1 MPIFHEGC
9 DAILPVV
16 TKVVMRTSPGV
27 HGGPA
32 VREYEG
38 LLFVA
43 WLPTG
48 IFGLLVQS
56 GWVCWGGYFNELQYL
71 VWKPPFG
78 SARFGATVLPAIGD
92 LRVFKLPHR
101 IVHQHGRKSGDKS
114 MAIPD
119 FQALML
125 PVLKESAAG
134 EVRITDVVAT
144 LGAKLALSE
153 AELSELLPSGK
164 QTTFANRVNWAKSYL
179 GKAGLIRLTKRA
191 YFEISERGQAVL
203 ANPPQTINIKFL
215 ESFPEFKAFRDA
227 TAVSPATPQAE
238 PTNFKELA
246 PDEVIRSASDE
257 LQQSLSAELLAKIL
271 ASPPDFFERLVV
283 QLLIAMGYGGSA
295 IEAGKALGK
304 SGDGGVDGVID
315 QDALGLDRIYVQAK
329 RYTDNKVSSGEI
341 RDFFGSLDRFKANK
355 GLFVTTSS
363 FSPSARETADLL
375 SKRIVL
381 IDGRFLT
388 RLMIRFD
395 IGCRVEEV
403 VYIKKL
409 DEDFFD

>member
-1 MPIFHEGC
+1 
-9 DAILPVV
+9 
-16 TKVVMRTSPGV
+16 
-27 HGGPA
+27 
-32 VREYEG
+32 
-38 LLFVA
+38 
-43 WLPTG
+43 
-48 IFGLLVQS
+48 
-56 GWVCWGGYFNELQYL
+56 
-71 VWKPPFG
+71 
-78 SARFGATVLPAIGD
+78 
-92 LRVFKLPHR
+92 
-101 IVHQHGRKSGDKS
+101 

-119 FQALML
+119 FQSLML
-125 PVLKESAAG
+125 PVLKEASNG
-134 EVRITDVVAT
+134 EVRISEVVAV
-144 LGAKLALSE
+144 LGSKLALTE

-179 GKAGLIRLTKRA
+179 GKAGLINLTKRA
-191 YFEISERGQAVL
+191 YFVISDRGRAVL
-203 ANPPQTINIKFL
+203 ANPPESINTKFL
-215 ESFPEFKAFRDA
+215 ESFPDFKNFRG
-227 TAVSPATPQAE
+227 TAVNNTIDAE
-238 PTNFKELA
+238 FESTNFKELT
-246 PDEVIRSASDE
+246 PDELIRSASNE
-257 LQQSLSAELLAKIL
+257 LQKSLGAELLSKIL

-363 FSPSARETADLL
+363 FSPAAKETAEML

-381 IDGRFLT
+381 IDGNLLC

-395 IGCRVEEV
+395 IGCRVEEIIH
-403 VYIKKL
+403 IKKL

>member
-1 MPIFHEGC
+1 
-9 DAILPVV
+9 
-16 TKVVMRTSPGV
+16 
-27 HGGPA
+27 
-32 VREYEG
+32 
-38 LLFVA
+38 
-43 WLPTG
+43 
-48 IFGLLVQS
+48 
-56 GWVCWGGYFNELQYL
+56 
-71 VWKPPFG
+71 
-78 SARFGATVLPAIGD
+78 
-92 LRVFKLPHR
+92 
-101 IVHQHGRKSGDKS
+101 

-119 FQALML
+119 FQSLML

-134 EVRITDVVAT
+134 EVRISDVVAV
-144 LGAKLALSE
+144 LGTKLALSE

-179 GKAGLIRLTKRA
+179 GKAGLVRLTKRA
-191 YFEISERGQAVL
+191 YFEISERGRAVL

-215 ESFPEFKAFRDA
+215 ESFPEFKAFREA
-227 TAVSPATPQAE
+227 TIENRAVPQAAE
-238 PTNFKELA
+238 PANLKELA
-246 PDEVIRSASDE
+246 PDEIIRSASDE

-271 ASPPDFFERLVV
+271 ASPADFFERLVV
-283 QLLIAMGYGGSA
+283 QLLVAMGYGGSA

-355 GLFVTTSS
+355 GLFVTTSA
-363 FSPSARETADLL
+363 FSPAARETADML

-381 IDGRFLT
+381 IDGVLLT

-403 VYIKKL
+403 VHIKKL

>member
-1 MPIFHEGC
+1 
-9 DAILPVV
+9 
-16 TKVVMRTSPGV
+16 
-27 HGGPA
+27 
-32 VREYEG
+32 
-38 LLFVA
+38 
-43 WLPTG
+43 
-48 IFGLLVQS
+48 
-56 GWVCWGGYFNELQYL
+56 
-71 VWKPPFG
+71 
-78 SARFGATVLPAIGD
+78 
-92 LRVFKLPHR
+92 
-101 IVHQHGRKSGDKS
+101 

-119 FQALML
+119 FQSLML
-125 PVLKESAAG
+125 PVLKEASNG
-134 EVRITDVVAT
+134 EVRISEVVAV
-144 LGAKLALSE
+144 LGSKLALTE
-153 AELSELLPSGK
+153 DELSELLPSGK

-179 GKAGLIRLTKRA
+179 GKAGLINLTKRA
-191 YFEISERGQAVL
+191 YFVISDRGRAVL
-203 ANPPQTINIKFL
+203 ANPPESINTKFL
-215 ESFPEFKAFRDA
+215 ESFPDFKNFRG
-227 TAVSPATPQAE
+227 TAVNNTIDAE
-238 PTNFKELA
+238 FESTNFKELT
-246 PDEVIRSASDE
+246 PDELIRSASNE
-257 LQQSLSAELLAKIL
+257 LQKSLGAELLSKIL

-363 FSPSARETADLL
+363 FSPAAKETAEML

-381 IDGRFLT
+381 IDGNLLC

-395 IGCRVEEV
+395 IGCRVEEIIH
-403 VYIKKL
+403 IKKL

>member
-1 MPIFHEGC
+1 MP
-9 DAILPVV
+9 
-16 TKVVMRTSPGV
+16 
-27 HGGPA
+27 
-32 VREYEG
+32 
-38 LLFVA
+38 
-43 WLPTG
+43 
-48 IFGLLVQS
+48 
-56 GWVCWGGYFNELQYL
+56 
-71 VWKPPFG
+71 
-78 SARFGATVLPAIGD
+78 
-92 LRVFKLPHR
+92 
-101 IVHQHGRKSGDKS
+101 
-114 MAIPD
+114 IPD
-119 FQALML
+119 FQSLML

-134 EVRITDVVAT
+134 EVRISDVVAV
-144 LGAKLALSE
+144 LGQRLGLTE

-179 GKAGLIRLTKRA
+179 GKADLIKLTKRA
-191 YFEISERGQAVL
+191 HFEISERGKVVL
-203 ANPPQTINIKFL
+203 ANPPKAINIKFL
-215 ESFPEFKAFRDA
+215 ETFPEFKEFREVGA
-227 TAVSPATPQAE
+227 QSPTIQHLE
-238 PTNFKELA
+238 PSNFKELA
-246 PDEVIRSASDE
+246 PDEVIRSANSE
-257 LQQSLSAELLAKIL
+257 LQQSLSVELLAKIL
-271 ASPPDFFERLVV
+271 ASPPNFFERLVV

-355 GLFVTTSS
+355 GMFVTTST
-363 FSPSARETADLL
+363 FSQAAKETAEML

-381 IDGRFLT
+381 IDGQLLT

-403 VYIKKL
+403 VHIKKL

>member
-1 MPIFHEGC
+1 
-9 DAILPVV
+9 
-16 TKVVMRTSPGV
+16 
-27 HGGPA
+27 
-32 VREYEG
+32 
-38 LLFVA
+38 
-43 WLPTG
+43 
-48 IFGLLVQS
+48 
-56 GWVCWGGYFNELQYL
+56 
-71 VWKPPFG
+71 
-78 SARFGATVLPAIGD
+78 
-92 LRVFKLPHR
+92 
-101 IVHQHGRKSGDKS
+101 

-119 FQALML
+119 FQSLML

-134 EVRITDVVAT
+134 EVRISNVVAV
-144 LGAKLALSE
+144 LGKKLGLTE
-153 AELSELLPSGK
+153 TELSELLPSGK

-179 GKAGLIRLTKRA
+179 GKAGLIRLTRRA
-191 YFEISERGQAVL
+191 HFEISERGQTVL

-215 ESFPEFKAFRDA
+215 ESFPEFRAFKEATDASA
-227 TAVSPATPQAE
+227 TAPQTE
-238 PTNFKELA
+238 PTNFKQLA

-257 LQQSLSAELLAKIL
+257 LQKALGAELLAKIL

-329 RYTDNKVSSGEI
+329 RYADSKVSSGEI

-355 GLFVTTSS
+355 GLFVTTST
-363 FSPSARETADLL
+363 FSPAARETADLL

-381 IDGRFLT
+381 IDGPLLS

-395 IGCRVEEV
+395 VGCRVEEV
-403 VYIKKL
+403 IHIKTL

>member
-1 MPIFHEGC
+1 MP
-9 DAILPVV
+9 
-16 TKVVMRTSPGV
+16 
-27 HGGPA
+27 
-32 VREYEG
+32 
-38 LLFVA
+38 
-43 WLPTG
+43 
-48 IFGLLVQS
+48 
-56 GWVCWGGYFNELQYL
+56 
-71 VWKPPFG
+71 
-78 SARFGATVLPAIGD
+78 
-92 LRVFKLPHR
+92 
-101 IVHQHGRKSGDKS
+101 
-114 MAIPD
+114 IPD
-119 FQALML
+119 FQSLML

-134 EVRITDVVAT
+134 EVRISDVVAV
-144 LGAKLALSE
+144 LGQQLGLTE

-179 GKAGLIRLTKRA
+179 GKADLIKLTKRA
-191 YFEISERGQAVL
+191 HFEISDRGKVVL
-203 ANPPQTINIKFL
+203 ANPPKAINIKFL
-215 ESFPEFKAFRDA
+215 ETFPEFKEFREVGA
-227 TAVSPATPQAE
+227 QSPTIQHLE
-238 PTNFKELA
+238 PSNFKELA
-246 PDEVIRSASDE
+246 PDEVIRSANSE
-257 LQQSLSAELLAKIL
+257 LQQSLSVELLAKIL
-271 ASPPDFFERLVV
+271 ASPPNFFERLVV

-355 GLFVTTSS
+355 GMFVTTST
-363 FSPSARETADLL
+363 FSQAAKETAEML

-381 IDGRFLT
+381 IDGQLLT

-403 VYIKKL
+403 VHIKKL